1 MFNTGS
7 PISSMFLNYIK
18 CARSKEGSGCFN
30 KNSTCSLLFF
40 KILKVSNANSKFRI
54 QLPCIFSLFPS
65 GKTEVVS
72 GALRGG
78 FCHPMQPFSTLIIS
92 VFTQSLTQNTT
103 MVRNTC
109 QSKAGGRQLGD
120 DSQFIDSFYCHSS
133 LQASKF
139 WGKGSESDEESEDE
153 VTSSGE
159 ETSSE
164 EESNYNDSSSDDSSS
179 EDSEAP
185 KKGGASR

>member
-1 MFNTGS
+1 
-7 PISSMFLNYIK
+7 
-18 CARSKEGSGCFN
+18 
-30 KNSTCSLLFF
+30 
-40 KILKVSNANSKFRI
+40 
-54 QLPCIFSLFPS
+54 
-65 GKTEVVS
+65 
-72 GALRGG
+72 
-78 FCHPMQPFSTLIIS
+78 
-92 VFTQSLTQNTT
+92 
-103 MVRNTC
+103 MVRDTF

-120 DSQFIDSFYCHSS
+120 ESQFIDPFYCPLS

-139 WGKGSESDEESEDE
+139 WGKGSESEEESEDE

-179 EDSEAP
+179 EDSDAP